1 VNGVE
6 LEAATRV
13 YGEGHTAVSALS
25 GVTLTVTSGELAAVM
40 GPSGSG
46 KSTLLNLIGG
56 LDQPTS
62 GRVTVNGADLASLS
76 PAALARLRRRD
87 VGFVFQQHN
96 LLPQLS
102 AVENVSLSLELD
114 GVRVRE
120 ARRKAATALDALGV
134 AELAARFPDELSGG
148 EQQRIAIARAI
159 VADRPVI
166 LADEPT
172 AALDSIDGEIVVRLL
187 RRYAED
193 GAAVV
198 MVSHDPRWAAWAHNI
213 VTLSDGRI
221 EDESPPVAGT
231 VAPAVR

>member
-6 LEAATRV
+6 LQHATRV
-13 YGEGHTAVSALS
+13 FGEGHTAVAALS
-25 GVTLTVTSGELAAVM
+25 GVTLSVASGELVAVM

-56 LDQPTS
+56 LDRPSS
-62 GRVTVNGADLASLS
+62 GQVLVNGADLATLS
-76 PAALARLRRRD
+76 PAELARLRRRD
-87 VGFVFQQHN
+87 VGFVFQEHN

-102 AVENVSLSLELD
+102 AIENVSLSLELD
-114 GVRVRE
+114 GVRLKE
-120 ARRKAATALDALGV
+120 ARRRATAALDALGV
-134 AELAARFPDELSGG
+134 AELAARYPDELSGG

-159 VADRPVI
+159 VAERPVV

-172 AALDSIDGEIVVRLL
+172 AALDSIDGETVVRLL

-198 MVSHDPRWAAWAHNI
+198 MVSHDPRWAAWAHRII
-213 VTLSDGRI
+213 VLSDGRI
-221 EDESPPVAGT
+221 EDESSRIAT
-231 VAPAVR
+231 AVAPAV